1 MIHVKDFPGEEIP
14 FLDHE
19 EHGAS
24 QISEG
29 NSAESDYRQVVLPF
43 LSSEEIK
50 CGN

>member
-1 MIHVKDFPGEEIP
+1 
-14 FLDHE
+14 LDHE

-29 NSAESDYRQVVLPF
+29 NSTESDYHQVVLPF
-43 LSSEEIK
+43 LSFEEIK